1 MANTTAYIKTNNVGR
16 EVPNFLA
23 SEVGLVLKS
32 YQLNKTDY
40 SSNPVVKAGT
50 VVTVTTGEGSS
61 AVTTP
66 IGIVYQDVDLT
77 DGDKFVSLIIA
88 GRVYE
93 DRLPTGYSSYKSALT
108 AKGIFFDT
116 MPATTRAD

>member
-1 MANTTAYIKTNNVGR
+1 MATAYLKTNTVGR

-32 YQLNKTDY
+32 YQLNKSSYSGSDY
-40 SSNPVVKAGT
+40 FVKAGT
-50 VVTVTTGEGSS
+50 VVTVTTGEGSN

-93 DRLPTGYSSYKSALT
+93 DRLPTGYSAYKSALT